1 VEFIAVCFK
10 PLHNFHTI
18 ISLFFISFYHIS
30 FYSQPVVLSHSRS
43 HRWPYQLQQH
53 IVQLQAAYTQ
63 YIVYVNGN
71 YNMNTVISKYKKYIP
86 QMLLIVL
93 FLFCQSM
100 SELTFPSYMSDIFN
114 KSLVKN
120 DQTYILYNGLIVV
133 LRMAIFALIM
143 GVGTLINAIPL
154 SPGLT

>member
-1 VEFIAVCFK
+1 
-10 PLHNFHTI
+10 
-18 ISLFFISFYHIS
+18 
-30 FYSQPVVLSHSRS
+30 
-43 HRWPYQLQQH
+43 
-53 IVQLQAAYTQ
+53 
-63 YIVYVNGN
+63 
-71 YNMNTVISKYKKYIP
+71 
-86 QMLLIVL
+86 MLLIVL